1 MCTSWKKS
9 LYGLK
14 QASKAWYE
22 RLTKYL
28 LDNSFKRGQAGMTFF
43 IRKTS
48 KYLLISQIYI
58 NDIVFRA
65 TCDSL
70 AHEFAI

>member
-1 MCTSWKKS
+1 
-9 LYGLK
+9 
-14 QASKAWYE
+14 
-22 RLTKYL
+22 
-28 LDNSFKRGQAGMTFF
+28 MTFF

>member
-1 MCTSWKKS
+1 MYQLKKS
-9 LYGLK
+9 FYGLK

-22 RLTKYL
+22 WLTKYL
-28 LDNSFKRGQAGMTFF
+28 LDNSFKRGQVDMTFF
-43 IRKTS
+43 VRKTS

-70 AHEFAI
+70 SHEFAI